1 MSRNLRLATDRDRIA
16 AARYAA
22 EKLRDRLNTLALRHK
37 LVWISYVDS
46 AGGVR
51 SESV

>member
-1 MSRNLRLATDRDRIA
+1 MSRSLPLVSDRDRIA
-16 AARYAA
+16 AARYMA
-22 EKLRDRLNTLALRHK
+22 EKLRDRLNAIALRRK

-51 SESV
+51 SENV